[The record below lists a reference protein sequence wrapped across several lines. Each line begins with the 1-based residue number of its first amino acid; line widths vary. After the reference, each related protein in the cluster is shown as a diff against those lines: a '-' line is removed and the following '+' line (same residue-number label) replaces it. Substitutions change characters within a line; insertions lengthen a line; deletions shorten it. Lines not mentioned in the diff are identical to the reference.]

1 MTFRE
6 AEPISNNS
14 RQLGKVKTI
23 SDIWDEFNPF
33 QNTRG
38 FMVKLNPTNEFQTFW
53 GRLTH
58 FKHFRFGE
66 SLTQFRLYRE
76 V

>member
-6 AEPISNNS
+6 AELISNNS

-23 SDIWDEFNPF
+23 LDILDEFNPF
-33 QNTRG
+33 QNIQG
-38 FMVKLNPTNEFQTFW
+38 FMGKLNHTNEFQTFW

-58 FKHFRFGE
+58 FNQSFQTFGE
-66 SLTQFRLYRE
+66 SLT
-76 V
+76 